1 MYEILN
7 TLAEYVNYILAYFY
21 SITGNYG
28 LSIIMLTAV
37 VNIVT
42 FPLTRKQLQS
52 SRKLQEVQP
61 ELKKIQDKYKHDREK
76 SNKATM
82 EFMREHQVN
91 PLGGCLPLLVQFP
104 IIIAVFTLLREPW
117 RFMDIEVIN
126 TTFLF
131 LDLTTSPSEAA
142 PEIIFLNPYLILP
155 IMAAAATYFH
165 QKLVLTDPRQKIML
179 YIFPVMILGI
189 SYSFPAG
196 LVLYWFTN
204 SLLSVGNHFV
214 IKTTEKASKSAKTES
229 EKQEKDKGA
238 AKKPVAE
245 QQEEP
250 ETADR
255 VEPRETKE
263 NLKKKKGKTGS
274 TGAPKAKKKS
284 LKGKK
289 KGAGKA
295 K

>member
-7 TLAEYVNYILAYFY
+7 TLAEYVNYLLAYFY

-42 FPLTRKQLQS
+42 FPLTKKQLQS

-61 ELKKIQDKYKHDREK
+61 ELKKIQEKYKHDREK

-82 EFMREHQVN
+82 EFMKEHQVN

-117 RFMDIEVIN
+117 KFMDMEIIN
-126 TTFLF
+126 TSFLF

-142 PEIIFLNPYLILP
+142 PDIIFLNPYLILP
-155 IMAAAATYFH
+155 VMAAAATYFH

-204 SLLSVGNHFV
+204 SILSVGNHFI
-214 IKTTEKASKSAKTES
+214 IKTTEKAVTSKAAESGKKEKEKIVEEEATAEPKMDKGKTEN
-229 EKQEKDKGA
+229 
-238 AKKPVAE
+238 AKS
-245 QQEEP
+245 Q
-250 ETADR
+250 
-255 VEPRETKE
+255 ETKDGIT
-263 NLKKKKGKTGS
+263 KKKGKTGS
-274 TGAPKAKKKS
+274 AGAPKAKKKS
-284 LKGKK
+284 SKGKK